1 MTVARVLTENDIA
14 VITRHMQRHA
24 GPPERLPLQPIAD
37 ELGVSKSTA
46 SRRVAAYRDLA
57 KAS

>member
-1 MTVARVLTENDIA
+1 MSVARVLTETDIE
-14 VITRHMQRHA
+14 VITRHVQQHQ
-24 GPPERLPLQPIAD
+24 GPPEKLPLQPIAD